1 MPHQNMGKVIGEL
14 TNLINYEK
22 DIKTPAAAASATN
35 NAKEKCFEDEAIIQ
49 LSKSISKLEVQLMIN
64 LITAFVNRDKI
75 TENQGDNLKQRLQQ
89 IKMAINE
96 SSSNSKE
103 IEVMLQQFTNE
114 IL

>member
-1 MPHQNMGKVIGEL
+1 
-14 TNLINYEK
+14 
-22 DIKTPAAAASATN
+22 
-35 NAKEKCFEDEAIIQ
+35 
-49 LSKSISKLEVQLMIN
+49 MIN

-89 IKMAINE
+89 IKVAINE

-114 IL
+114 ILQKF

>member
-1 MPHQNMGKVIGEL
+1 MYKETPS
-14 TNLINYEK
+14 
-22 DIKTPAAAASATN
+22 KTTAATN
-35 NAKEKCFEDEAIIQ
+35 NAKEKRFEDEAILQ

-64 LITAFVNRDKI
+64 LITVFVNRDKI
-75 TENQGDNLKQRLQQ
+75 TENQGNNLKQRLQQ
-89 IKMAINE
+89 IKVAINE

>member
-1 MPHQNMGKVIGEL
+1 MSTKRHDRKEDEL
-14 TNLINYEK
+14 NEIHST
-22 DIKTPAAAASATN
+22 TTTN
-35 NAKEKCFEDEAIIQ
+35 NAKEKRFEDEAILQ

-64 LITAFVNRDKI
+64 LITVFVNRDKI

-89 IKMAINE
+89 IKVAINE